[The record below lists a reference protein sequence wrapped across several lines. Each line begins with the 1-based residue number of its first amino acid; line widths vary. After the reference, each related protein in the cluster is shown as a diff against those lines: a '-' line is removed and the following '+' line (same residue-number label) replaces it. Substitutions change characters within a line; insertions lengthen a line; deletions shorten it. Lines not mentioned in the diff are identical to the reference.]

1 MQLHTTVNYVAAGTL
16 ATRKDKMLGDLLRNK
31 REDLG
36 YTQDDVSKL
45 VGCSRA
51 SIAKFEAGQYLPSL
65 FLCHKLFKALHLNQF
80 TKMAARI
87 MAGK

>member
-1 MQLHTTVNYVAAGTL
+1 MAFGASENKCLDENHPTKGL
-16 ATRKDKMLGDLLRNK
+16 IMLGDLLRNK